1 MALMKEEYQGI
12 STILV
17 HDFTNASNYCRYY
30 PVLMLD

>member
-17 HDFTNASNYCRYY
+17 HDFTNDSNYCRYY